1 MHPAHSRYSGSMGY
15 PGPMMPG
22 MPIYPGH
29 MGHGFCHG
37 CGHPKSKCVCGCREC
52 RKESKELL
60 VKADQKIGDARKTAA
75 FEQMT
80 RLHATAPIMINLAS
94 VGVVST
100 GQQAAAA
107 GNLAERDVAVL
118 DAAAAALQV
127 GIGTAFIGGGC
138 CVHLSVEYMPTTPTA
153 QSLIAVLVQDSDG
166 TLLAW
171 GRTEKAGVGYQ
182 VKECIITTKP
192 GATVIVL
199 VANMTARLRWCEVF
213 SC

>member
-1 MHPAHSRYSGSMGY
+1 MHPAHSHYSGSMGH

-60 VKADQKIGDARKTAA
+60 VKADQKIGDLRTTAA
-75 FEQMT
+75 FAQMMQT
-80 RLHATAPIMINLAS
+80 HATAPIVMNVAP
-94 VGVVST
+94 
-100 GQQAAAA
+100 A
-107 GNLAERDVAVL
+107 GFTTATVAGRETVAL
-118 DAAAAALQV
+118 EAAAAALQA
-127 GIGTAFIGGGC
+127 GLGTAFIGGGC
-138 CVHLSVEYMPTTPTA
+138 CVHLSVEYMPMTPAA

-171 GRTEKAGVGYQ
+171 GRTEKAGAGYQ
-182 VKECIITTKP
+182 IKECIITTKP
-192 GATVIVL
+192 GATVTIL
-199 VANMTARLRWCEVF
+199 VVNMTARLRWCEVF

>member
-1 MHPAHSRYSGSMGY
+1 MHPAHSQYSGSMGH

-60 VKADQKIGDARKTAA
+60 VKADQRIGDIGRTGAA
-75 FEQMT
+75 AQ
-80 RLHATAPIMINLAS
+80 LAQAHAAAPFVMNLA
-94 VGVVST
+94 GA
-100 GQQAAAA
+100 GQAA
-107 GNLAERDVAVL
+107 GGLAERDN
-118 DAAAAALQV
+118 AAAAAAVQAGL
-127 GIGTAFIGGGC
+127 GTAFIGGGC

-153 QSLIAVLVQDSDG
+153 QSTIAVLVQDSDG

-171 GRTEKAGVGYQ
+171 GKTEKAGTGYQ
-182 VKECIITTKP
+182 IKECIITTKP
-192 GATVIVL
+192 GATVTIL
-199 VANMTARLRWCEVF
+199 VVNMTARLRWCEVF

>member
-1 MHPAHSRYSGSMGY
+1 MHPTHPHYTGQPGFPGGH

-22 MPIYPGH
+22 IPFYPGQ

-52 RKESKELL
+52 RKESKEVL
-60 VKADQKIGDARKTAA
+60 VKADTKIGDLRGTAA
-75 FEQMT
+75 FTAMMQS
-80 RLHATAPIMINLAS
+80 HASAPIVMNMAP
-94 VGVVST
+94 
-100 GQQAAAA
+100 A
-107 GNLAERDVAVL
+107 GFTNVNIAGRETVAL
-118 DAAAAALQV
+118 DAAAAALTA
-127 GIGTAFIGGGC
+127 GIGTAFIGGSC

-171 GRTEKAGVGYQ
+171 GKTEKPGVGYQ
-182 VKECIITTKP
+182 IKECIITTKP
-192 GATVIVL
+192 GATVTIL
-199 VANMTARLRWCEVF
+199 VVNMTARLRWCEVF

>member
-1 MHPAHSRYSGSMGY
+1 MHPAHSRYTGQMGFPGGH

-22 MPIYPGH
+22 LPIYPGH

-60 VKADQKIGDARKTAA
+60 VKADQKIGDLRQTGA
-75 FEQMT
+75 FTQMMQA
-80 RLHATAPIMINLAS
+80 HATQPIVMNLQMA
-94 VGVVST
+94 GL
-100 GQQAAAA
+100 QAATVA
-107 GNLAERDVAVL
+107 GRETAVL
-118 DAAAAALQV
+118 EATAAALQV
-127 GIGTAFIGGGC
+127 GLGTAFIGGGC
-138 CVHLSVEYMPTTPTA
+138 CVHLSVEYMPTSPAA

-171 GRTEKAGVGYQ
+171 ARTEKAGVGYQ

-192 GATVIVL
+192 GATVTIL
-199 VANMTARLRWCEVF
+199 VVNMTARLRWCEVF